1 MSYLRGIAVSHDLD
15 ELAVAL
21 GPRARRDEPLARYT
35 AMRIGG
41 PADLLIVCES
51 VDEVVGAVNLA
62 RSFGVPWLLL
72 GGGCN
77 VLVADAGVR
86 GLVIVNRAARIGFDG
101 LAARAEAGAL
111 LAVLARESVERGLAG
126 LEWAAGLPGS
136 VGGAVVGN
144 AGAFDGDVAGVLRS
158 AMVLGPDGEIVEQPN
173 EWFEFDDRSSLIKRG
188 AGSLNTAC
196 DVTRSDDFSRPVE
209 SRATEVAT
217 TDVEGMGVTRSDDFS
232 RQVESRA
239 TEVATT
245 DVEGMGVTRSDDFS
259 RLVESRATEVATTD
273 VEGMGVTR
281 SDDFSRPVSRATEV
295 ATTDV
300 GSGHVILAATF
311 GLRAGDAQALA
322 TRVDEILEWRRTR
335 HPAGAT
341 MGSTFKNPPGSHA
354 GYLIEQAG
362 LRGYRIGGAQIS
374 ELHGNFFMNTGSAT
388 AADVLALI
396 EHARAEVRRQFGVEL
411 ELEIELVGRD

>member
-173 EWFEFDDRSSLIKRG
+173 EWFEFDYRSSLIKRG

-232 RQVESRA
+232 RLVESRA

-259 RLVESRATEVATTD
+259 RLVE
-273 VEGMGVTR
+273 
-281 SDDFSRPVSRATEV
+281 SRATEV